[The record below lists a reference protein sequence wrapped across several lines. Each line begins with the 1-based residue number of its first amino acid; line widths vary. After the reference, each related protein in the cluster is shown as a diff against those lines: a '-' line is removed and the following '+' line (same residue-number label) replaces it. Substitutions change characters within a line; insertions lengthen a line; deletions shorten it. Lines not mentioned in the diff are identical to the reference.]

1 RGAWMHEEHTA
12 MPSKT
17 DAVVARTIGIDTGKN
32 TLHLIGLDDKG
43 AIVLREKI
51 ARGRIAAR
59 FANVPRCL
67 IGIEAG
73 MATHCVARE
82 LIALG
87 HEVKQVPP
95 AYAKPFRQGHKNDF
109 RDAHAVAEAVQRPST
124 RCVPVKTDDQLD
136 LQALHRIRSRL
147 IGERTAVNYQ
157 IRRFLLERGIPVRQG
172 LRFLRQQLPDIL
184 AKRID
189 VLSPRM
195 IRIIEDLIGEWRR
208 LDERIDHVTTEIE
221 ALAQSNEGCR
231 QLMTVP
237 GIGPIIASAM
247 VAAIGNGAA
256 FATGRDFAA
265 WLGLVPKQMSTG
277 DRTILGRITK
287 RGNRYLRTLFMQGA
301 RVILLR
307 PANWAKHSFGP
318 WLTAAANRLHHN
330 VLATALANKLARIAW
345 TVLMEARSYEARGE
359 PRTA

>member
-1 RGAWMHEEHTA
+1 

-17 DAVVARTIGIDTGKN
+17 DAVVARVIGIDTGKN
-32 TLHLIGLDDKG
+32 TLHLIGLDEKG
-43 AIVLREKI
+43 ATVLRERVS
-51 ARGRIAAR
+51 RGRIVAR
-59 FANVPRCL
+59 LANVPRCL
-67 IGIEAG
+67 VGIEAG
-73 MATHCVARE
+73 MATHYVARE
-82 LIALG
+82 LLALG
-87 HEVKQVPP
+87 HDVRQVPP

-136 LQALHRIRSRL
+136 LQALHRVRSRL
-147 IGERTAVNYQ
+147 IGERTAVTNQ
-157 IRRFLLERGIPVRQG
+157 IRSFLLERGIPLRQG

-195 IRIIEDLIGEWRR
+195 IRIVEDLIGEWRR
-208 LDERIDHVTTEIE
+208 LDERLDHVTTEIE
-221 ALAQSNEGCR
+221 ALAQQDESCQR
-231 QLMTVP
+231 LMTVP

-247 VAAIGNGAA
+247 VAAIGNGTA

-318 WLTAAANRLHHN
+318 WLTAAAQRLHHN
-330 VLATALANKLARIAW
+330 VLATALANKLARIAL
-345 TVLMEARSYEARGE
+345 TVLVQGRGYEARVTSG
-359 PRTA
+359 AA

>member
-1 RGAWMHEEHTA
+1 MSHKTA
-12 MPSKT
+12 AT
-17 DAVVARTIGIDTGKN
+17 VAHTIGIDTGKN
-32 TLHLIGLDDKG
+32 TLHLIGLDDQG

-51 ARGRIAAR
+51 ARGRITAR
-59 FANVPRCL
+59 LANVPRCL

-73 MATHCVARE
+73 MATHYVARE
-82 LIALG
+82 LSALS
-87 HEVKQVPP
+87 HDVKQVPP

-109 RDAHAVAEAVQRPST
+109 RDAYAIAEAVQRPST

-136 LQALHRIRSRL
+136 LQALHRVRSHL
-147 IGERTAVNYQ
+147 ISERTAVINQ
-157 IRRFLLERGIPVRQG
+157 IRSFLLERGIPVRQG
-172 LRFLRQQLPDIL
+172 LRFLRHQLPDFL
-184 AKRID
+184 ATRTD

-195 IRIIEDLIGEWRR
+195 IRIMEDLSGDWRR
-208 LDERIDHVTTEIE
+208 LDERIEHITKEIE
-221 ALAQSNEGCR
+221 VLAGTDVNCG

-237 GIGPIIASAM
+237 GIGPIVASAT

-256 FATGRDFAA
+256 FARGRDFAA

-287 RGNRYLRTLFMQGA
+287 RGNRYLRTLLMQGA
-301 RVILLR
+301 RVILHR

-330 VLATALANKLARIAW
+330 VLATALANKLARITW
-345 TVLMEARSYEARGE
+345 TVLAQGRSYEARVE